1 MIDSDVF
8 WSIFSVAFPIALV
21 FVFILLGWRRVPADK
36 AMVIT
41 GIKKRVLSG
50 KGGVMLPI
58 FETSCVISLE
68 NISMTTDVTE
78 EPS

>member
-21 FVFILLGWRRVPADK
+21 FVFILLCWRRVPADK

-41 GIKKRVLSG
+41 GIKSACFRAKAA
-50 KGGVMLPI
+50 
-58 FETSCVISLE
+58 
-68 NISMTTDVTE
+68 
-78 EPS
+78 